1 LNSSNKHKAQ
11 DLADRLLDYPES
23 EWNRLIDL
31 WCGRDIKLK
40 GEVQFLAEK
49 NCNARDFV
57 EEFQEK
63 LFALTKTSLTNSE
76 FEPVHI
82 NGYQFLKKLGS
93 GGSAAVYLAENS
105 QGHKVAIKVLRRAT
119 ASADSRHRFESTHQ
133 ILAGLNHPNIANF
146 IEGGVSDDG
155 TPYLI
160 MEYVDGIPIDAW
172 CKRNQLGVSERIQLF
187 QTVCRAV
194 HYAHQN
200 LVVHRDIKPEHVLVT
215 PGGEIKLIDFGIAK
229 LLEPALPETATLKTH
244 TGLRIMTP
252 EFASPEQV
260 RGESVTTASD
270 IYSLGILLY
279 LLLTGHRPY
288 EFKSSSMLEIERV
301 VCETE
306 PLKPSDAVIK
316 PNHSKQI
323 EITGTDLP
331 YSPVKVQSRLR
342 KILTGD
348 LDRIVMMAMGK
359 EPSHRYASALALKD
373 DLTNY
378 LRGEPVTARPPTWRY
393 RTRKFVTRNKWS
405 VTAAVVSLILLAG
418 GLISTI
424 WQARVAEMNAQRA
437 EAQALIAGQVT
448 DFLIDL
454 FEANDPGVI
463 QGEQVTIE
471 ELLEKGVEQALTS
484 DHHSDVRVKLLSVLA
499 RVYSGMG
506 FYDISAE
513 LYHSALDI
521 AQDQYHADPLVLS
534 EIQAGLG
541 LNHRIMGNLF
551 KADSLYREALD
562 NRITAL
568 GELHPLTIQSMDDWA
583 GIHAYLARDA
593 ILADSLFQEVVN
605 RRRSS
610 PESDDRAL
618 AESLNNL
625 AYIKMTRGETHNAQ
639 RFYEESAEL
648 YKITLGEYHPDRLR
662 TLSSLA
668 VAYQRTGN
676 YGRSEQ
682 LFNYL
687 IEANRQVL
695 GNHHPQL
702 AITYHHLS
710 QLLKDTGRLEQ
721 ALSTIRTSYEIM
733 QNLEAPHQFFP
744 DILFS
749 YADLNELTGR
759 VSDAVEFYH
768 LTAQNCM
775 EIRGIDS
782 PGCTKI
788 YQAVGSFFIRQNQ
801 KEDAR
806 VYLIHAYNSLVQR
819 LEPDNKQ
826 LLEIENLIALTE

>member
-1 LNSSNKHKAQ
+1 M
-11 DLADRLLDYPES
+11 ADRLLDYPES
-23 EWNRLIDL
+23 EWPRLVDL
-31 WCGRDIKLK
+31 WCGRDQKLK
-40 GEVQFLAEK
+40 DDVQFLAEK
-49 NCNARDFV
+49 NRNARDFV

-63 LFALTKTSLTNSE
+63 LFALTKSSLTTGE
-76 FEPVHI
+76 FKPVHI

-93 GGSAAVYLAENS
+93 GSSAAVYLAEDS
-105 QGHKVAIKVLRRAT
+105 QGHRVAIKVLRRAT
-119 ASADSRHRFESTHQ
+119 TSAVSRNRFSATHQ

-155 TPYLI
+155 TPFLI
-160 MEYVDGIPIDAW
+160 MEYVDGIPLDEW
-172 CKRNQLGVSERIQLF
+172 CKRNRLGVRKRIQLF
-187 QTVCRAV
+187 QTVCQAV

-215 PGGEIKLIDFGIAK
+215 SDGSIKLIDFGIAK
-229 LLEPALPETATLKTH
+229 LLEPELPEAASLKTQ

-260 RGESVTTASD
+260 RGESVTTSSD
-270 IYSLGILLY
+270 IYSLGILLF
-279 LLLTGHRPY
+279 LLLTGSRPY
-288 EFKSSSMLEIERV
+288 EFKSSSLLEIERV
-301 VCETE
+301 VCETD
-306 PLKPSDAVIK
+306 PVKPSEAV
-316 PNHSKQI
+316 SKSSHHKQFH
-323 EITGTDLP
+323 ITGTDLSYP
-331 YSPVKVQSRLR
+331 SLKDQSRLR

-359 EPSHRYASALALKD
+359 EPSHRYASALALAD

-378 LRGEPVTARPPTWRY
+378 LNGEPVNARPPTWRY
-393 RTRKFVTRNKWS
+393 RTRKFIYRYKWG
-405 VTAAVVSLILLAG
+405 VAFATVSLFLLIG
-418 GLISTI
+418 GLVSTI
-424 WQARVAEMNAQRA
+424 WQARVAELNAQQA

-463 QGEQVTIE
+463 QGDQVTIE
-471 ELLEKGVEQALTS
+471 ELLEKGVEQVLTS
-484 DHHSDVRVKLLSVLA
+484 NQHSDVRIKLLSVLA

-506 FYDISAE
+506 IYDVSAE
-513 LYHSALDI
+513 LYQTALGI
-521 AQDQYHADPLVLS
+521 AQNQVPADLLALS
-534 EIQAGLG
+534 EIQTGLG
-541 LNHRIMGNLF
+541 LNHRIMGNLS

-562 NRITAL
+562 NRITVL
-568 GELHPLTIQSMDDWA
+568 GEMHPLTIQSMDDWA
-583 GIHAYLARDA
+583 GIHAYLSRDA

-610 PESDDRAL
+610 PETDNRAL

-625 AYIKMTRGETHNAQ
+625 AYIKMTRGETHHAL
-639 RFYEESAEL
+639 RYYEESAEL
-648 YKITLGEYHPDRLR
+648 YKIALGEFHPDRLR

-687 IEANRQVL
+687 IDANSQVL
-695 GNHHPQL
+695 GDHHPQL

-710 QLLKDTGRLEQ
+710 QLLKDTGRFEL

-744 DILFS
+744 DILFL
-749 YADLNELTGR
+749 YADLNEITGR
-759 VSDAVEFYH
+759 VSEAAEFYH
-768 LTAQNCM
+768 LTAQSCM
-775 EIRGIDS
+775 EIRGRDS

-788 YQAVGSFFIRQNQ
+788 YQAVGKFFIRYDQ
-801 KEDAR
+801 KENAR
-806 VYLIHAYNSLVQR
+806 QYLMYAYNSLIQR
-819 LEPDNKQ
+819 LEPDNEQ
-826 LLEIENLIALTE
+826 LFEIENLIALTE